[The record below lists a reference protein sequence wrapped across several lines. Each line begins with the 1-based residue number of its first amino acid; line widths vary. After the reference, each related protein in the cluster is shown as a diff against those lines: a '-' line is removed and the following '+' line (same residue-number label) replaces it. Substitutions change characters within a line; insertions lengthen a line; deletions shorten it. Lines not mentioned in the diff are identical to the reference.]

1 MFDTIYKDNTMYRKG
16 YLSMIRSMTGYGR
29 CEKQFDDYRITA
41 EIKTVNNRYLD
52 INTKV
57 YKQYSF
63 IEEFVRENVA
73 SGIKRG
79 KADISFQFDNLKDET
94 FTVTLNEEA
103 AKGYYTALKELESKF
118 NLPNDITVSKLGSYN
133 DIFNVERNEKDKEK
147 IIADAMSVLKAAVSD
162 LIKAREKEGER
173 LSVFFREC
181 ISNIRTIID
190 FIESRSPDTV
200 DEYKEKMIGR
210 IHELLKN
217 VPYDENR
224 LLTEV
229 AIFSDKVNITEEI
242 IRFRSHLSEFESL
255 LTTDVPIGRKL
266 DFIIQELN
274 REANTMGSKC
284 NDFEISKHV
293 IELKS
298 EVEKLREQV
307 QNIE

>member
-1 MFDTIYKDNTMYRKG
+1 
-16 YLSMIRSMTGYGR
+16 MIKSMTGYGR

-63 IEEFVRENVA
+63 VEEFVRETVA
-73 SGIKRG
+73 SQIKRG
-79 KADISFQFDNLKDET
+79 KADVSFQFDNLKDDT
-94 FTVTLNEEA
+94 FSVTLNEEA
-103 AKGYYTALKELESKF
+103 AKGYYNALKELSDKF
-118 NLPNDITVSKLGSYN
+118 GLLDDLTVSKLGSYS
-133 DIFNVERNEKDKEK
+133 DVFNIEKKEKDKEK
-147 IIADAMSVLKAAVSD
+147 ILADAISVLKDALGD
-162 LIKAREKEGER
+162 LIKAREAEGSR
-173 LSVFFREC
+173 LLVFFRKC
-181 ISNIRTIID
+181 ISNMRSIVD
-190 FIESRSPDTV
+190 FIEKRSPETV
-200 DEYKEKMIGR
+200 NEYKEKMINR
-210 IHELLKN
+210 IQELLNN

-224 LLTEV
+224 LLTEI

-242 IRFRSHLSEFESL
+242 IRFRSHLQEFESL
-255 LTTDVPIGRKL
+255 LESNIPIGRKL

-284 NDFEISKHV
+284 NDIEISKNV

-298 EVEKLREQV
+298 EIEKIREQV